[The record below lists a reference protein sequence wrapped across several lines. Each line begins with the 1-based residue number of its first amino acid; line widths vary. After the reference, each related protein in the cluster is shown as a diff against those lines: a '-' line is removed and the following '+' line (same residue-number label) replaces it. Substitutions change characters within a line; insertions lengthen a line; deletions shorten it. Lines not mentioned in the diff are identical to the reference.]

1 MGCGGTKHLCDN
13 IDGMLDRLRIKI
25 DQKEVYIK
33 RKDEKGIASIN
44 QQIELL
50 RKDIKVELTAINN
63 VINNPR
69 EVSAFEILNGRF
81 QFILNKDVYLNSITM

>member
-13 IDGMLDRLRIKI
+13 IEGMLDRLRIKI

-33 RKDEKGIASIN
+33 RKDEEGIASIN

-50 RKDIKVELTAINN
+50 RKDIKVELTASNN
-63 VINNPR
+63 VINNPK
-69 EVSAFEILNGRF
+69 EVSAFEFLN
-81 QFILNKDVYLNSITM
+81 